1 MTDYETQTRVRT
13 ARNTQQDFF
22 AGYQPVTPTSERIQA
37 PTFMPYS
44 FDVSAPVETPQRE
57 VEQAPSFEV
66 EQGYSFDTTTYDNRR
81 VMETPSIERNTEIVA
96 REEIVATKAYA
107 PKARLNARGK
117 IMVTM
122 FSIVMAIIVA
132 LAIYNAVAING
143 LVGDIAYKEG
153 IVATQTEAVAQ
164 LQNTYD
170 NLGADDTIYAAANG
184 EFKLPEESDIVRI
197 EGFEMA
203 ERQAEASQSN
213 WFEDFCETIRR
224 LFS

>member
-1 MTDYETQTRVRT
+1 
-13 ARNTQQDFF
+13 
-22 AGYQPVTPTSERIQA
+22 
-37 PTFMPYS
+37 
-44 FDVSAPVETPQRE
+44 
-57 VEQAPSFEV
+57 
-66 EQGYSFDTTTYDNRR
+66 
-81 VMETPSIERNTEIVA
+81 METPSIERNTEIVA